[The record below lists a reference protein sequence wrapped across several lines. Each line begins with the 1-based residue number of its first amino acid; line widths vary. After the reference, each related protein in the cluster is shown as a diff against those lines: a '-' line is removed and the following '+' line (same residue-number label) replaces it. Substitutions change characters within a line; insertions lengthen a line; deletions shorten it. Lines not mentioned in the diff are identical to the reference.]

1 MEKKQIRK
9 KIREQRAHLT
19 QEEIEARSRQICRR
33 ILDME
38 AFQKA
43 SCLYTYIDCKGE
55 ASTRLLME
63 EAWKLGKRVA
73 APKVH
78 GEDMDYFYIRSME
91 DLEPGY
97 FQIPEPKEGLAK
109 AEEELKKAGYIQ

>member
-63 EAWKLGKRVA
+63 EAWKLGKEWQLQKYTARTWTIFIS
-73 APKVH
+73 APWKTWSL
-78 GEDMDYFYIRSME
+78 DIFRFQNPKR
-91 DLEPGY
+91 DL
-97 FQIPEPKEGLAK
+97 QKQR
-109 AEEELKKAGYIQ
+109 KKMP